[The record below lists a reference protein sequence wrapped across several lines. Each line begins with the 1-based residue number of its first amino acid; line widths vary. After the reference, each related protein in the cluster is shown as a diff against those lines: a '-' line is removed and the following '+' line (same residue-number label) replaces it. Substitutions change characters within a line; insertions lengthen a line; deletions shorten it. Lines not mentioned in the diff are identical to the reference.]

1 MSQHCVT
8 FYRVVLAS
16 AFLQILTVR
25 GAPIMLWPII
35 GRPIIGT
42 K

>member
-1 MSQHCVT
+1 LTQNNFVDDVT
-8 FYRVVLAS
+8 
-16 AFLQILTVR
+16 IR

-35 GRPIIGT
+35 GRPTIGA